1 MVEIKKKN
9 QPVTL
14 TTTTRP
20 GIIRLSHCKKGFL
33 SLPTPKTPS
42 PNFTTRRLVFHAS
55 NTASLEAKIIM
66 HWPLHL
72 SRVGVVLTHF

>member
-9 QPVTL
+9 QPETL
-14 TTTTRP
+14 TTTTRL

-42 PNFTTRRLVFHAS
+42 PSFMTERLVFHAS
-55 NTASLEAKIIM
+55 STASLEAKITM
-66 HWPLHL
+66 HKPLHL
-72 SRVGVVLTHF
+72 SKVGVVLTHF